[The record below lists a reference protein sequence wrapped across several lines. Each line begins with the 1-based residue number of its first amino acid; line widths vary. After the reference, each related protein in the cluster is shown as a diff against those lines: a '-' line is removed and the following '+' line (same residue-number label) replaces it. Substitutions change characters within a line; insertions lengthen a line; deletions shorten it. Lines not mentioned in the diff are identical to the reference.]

1 METVVV
7 VQWAAGYVSVSDGGS
22 GARREI
28 AWPAVDVKTAA
39 AAAQIGAAVLATLGV
54 RDSVSVSAQDTPV
67 WPKVGD
73 AHSVAGWSGA
83 ASTQRL
89 VARRVGMDENG
100 WAIVTP
106 TFSSPEEE
114 ALSGQR
120 RAIEAM
126 TTGSVSRSAAGQSA
140 QGRLASTVPTG
151 ALSPPTIPPWSVDPP
166 AVGRGPGWTADESVV
181 ITVMDIL
188 CRETGPPDDPIS
200 IKLYVNGSSVATITF
215 PKDETHW
222 TVLGDLF
229 VGAGSVLQFAVD
241 SVGANTEAHLADL
254 KMTMTATAATAPLRV
269 AT

>member
-1 METVVV
+1 MKTVVV
-7 VQWAAGYVSVSDGGS
+7 VQWAAGYVEVADGGS

-28 AWPAVDVKTAA
+28 AWPATDVQTAA
-39 AAAQIGAAVLATLGV
+39 AAAQIGTAVLATLGV
-54 RDSVSVSAQDTPV
+54 RDSISVTAQDTPS
-67 WPKVGD
+67 WPQVGD

-83 ASTQRL
+83 SSTQRL

-100 WAIVTP
+100 YAVVTP

-126 TTGSVSRSAAGQSA
+126 TTGAASRSAAGQSA
-140 QGRLASTVPTG
+140 QGRLGRSVPTG

-166 AVGRGPGWTADESVV
+166 AVGRGPGWTTDESVV
-181 ITVMDIL
+181 ITSMDIL

-200 IKLYVNGSSVATITF
+200 IKLYVSGTSVATITF
-215 PKDETHW
+215 PKDATHW
-222 TVLGDLF
+222 TVLGNVF

-254 KMTMTATAATAPLRV
+254 KLSMTATAATAPLRV
-269 AT
+269 WA